1 MQIYSFNPYPEP
13 VAVVPQD
20 DDIPA
25 ILNISYKV
33 KLNNPIYIS
42 IFYLASYTAPF
53 AAHPTNLAYTTNI
66 DKSKGIRL
74 VLKDFVKLDTAFV
87 SSFRGWKPVNEA
99 LYPEYIRQGITAY
112 LSDLTDEELLAGM
125 KAADI
130 IGSENRMDIYSYLTD
145 NSLGISIG
153 LPNYLGD
160 HIELESDYNSL
171 KPYLKPEKSFN
182 R

>member
-1 MQIYSFNPYPEP
+1 
-13 VAVVPQD
+13 
-20 DDIPA
+20 
-25 ILNISYKV
+25 
-33 KLNNPIYIS
+33 
-42 IFYLASYTAPF
+42 
-53 AAHPTNLAYTTNI
+53 
-66 DKSKGIRL
+66 
-74 VLKDFVKLDTAFV
+74 
-87 SSFRGWKPVNEA
+87 
-99 LYPEYIRQGITAY
+99 
-112 LSDLTDEELLAGM
+112 M